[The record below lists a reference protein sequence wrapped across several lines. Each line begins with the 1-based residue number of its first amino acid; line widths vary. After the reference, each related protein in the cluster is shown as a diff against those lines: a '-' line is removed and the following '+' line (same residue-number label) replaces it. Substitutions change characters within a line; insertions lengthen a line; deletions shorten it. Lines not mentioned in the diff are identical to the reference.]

1 MQVAVNEHIDWE
13 TGTGRPAIARQK
25 TNKVQQL
32 RKQGLGASEIAKQLG
47 IRRASVYRV
56 SH

>member
-47 IRRASVYRV
+47 IRRATSK
-56 SH
+56 SF